1 MSLNSNWMQ
10 SLRTEMKDMIEAGEI
25 TPVEIAYKAKVSQ
38 ATVYNFL
45 SGKTK
50 SSGKLVDWYFAH
62 KREE

>member
-1 MSLNSNWMQ
+1 
-10 SLRTEMKDMIEAGEI
+10 MKEMIEAGEI